1 VTLASGIK
9 LFCFYGIMAAYSLPF
24 CFLIPPLSCMCVL
37 QLHLVQR
44 IENMALH
51 DAFIARRKQIKRE
64 LGVAWDEDEH
74 ERW

>member
-1 VTLASGIK
+1 
-9 LFCFYGIMAAYSLPF
+9 
-24 CFLIPPLSCMCVL
+24 MCVL